1 MAWLTPEQIAR
12 LTALLNDAAVAL
24 AYRTLGYQLTAE
36 QLQRL
41 ADRGILTADAT
52 THDLIA
58 HAFQY
63 GRVLGMRPQDH
74 RPRSWSREKLAE
86 HLKAHPTAPTPTEQA
101 AVAEARTRA
110 GEYCVGLGSR
120 YAPEVAGLAEHL
132 DATLAAE
139 HAAGIKREVAEAVS
153 QRKTAGQLRT
163 ALRHIADDYGRDW
176 ERIANTEMQLAQQ
189 RGFADQLEARH
200 GPEVMVAKIPEP
212 RACEHCRALY
222 LGEDGRPLVRPMT
235 WWRANGDANVG
246 RKQSE
251 WRAVL
256 GAMHPHCFC
265 QLVHVPAG
273 MGFDAK
279 WDLRPLAAISKAE
292 VLEGGRGDGRPDG
305 DFDAEDLAEGVRV
318 EGEHTDDPAAA
329 KEIAKDH
336 LTEDP
341 DYYRKLRSIED
352 MHKAEQLGLAFDAP
366 APAPHPHGGYFIGPR
381 GGKWADAAHTIP
393 WHERKGTTR
402 AAKET
407 PVPPAGTLTRA
418 YLTALGKTLGV
429 ILTQDANDLAT
440 VAAQAQTAERF
451 VDRLVRDLMYT
462 RGAWHNV
469 ADPDEEKKT
478 GSSKR
483 RILAGKLQV
492 ALADLRSRAQHW
504 RSQAD
509 FQKTA
514 IQSLESAP
522 PEWIRRKIAEEHGGD
537 REEWIA
543 AVIQEMQAERGADMG
558 AAFNRVAKAALA
570 WQEQQIAVGDLP
582 RTALRQF
589 KVGDLTVTLNDDRH
603 KGALPA
609 TMSERARN
617 MLRHP
622 EESEEDVAGGLLLAQ
637 RALRHRGLSHVWHGE
652 IRVEDEA
659 AAFEFLTP
667 QGQQLKAAASYNIA
681 ADHVNVYEMRRSNVG
696 FAHWILHE
704 LGHRHWFK
712 VLTAGER
719 AKFVDQFKAVKPV
732 SDYGATQ
739 PSEDFA
745 EAFAEYVLDRGRM
758 DRDQIERL
766 RPYLHKSL
774 GAKRDAITRRRF
786 AGFLVS
792 IEHDV
797 GAARHW
803 HNSHDGTSGTTV
815 FRFPYGYI
823 RGTEGTDGDHLDVFL
838 GPLEHARMVYVINQV
853 KAPEFTSFDEQ
864 KVMLGFA
871 SAAEAKQAYLAHYDN
886 PRFFGS
892 MFAVPTAVFRA
903 KWKAGMFDRGRKRIA
918 KALEQQRYS
927 AVTGAQPVRLG
938 TAVGSMGLSPAGL
951 ATGVTAPARPE
962 TRHPG
967 HESQRKRKRRAVR
980 RPEEIRRRA
989 SLDALDAA
997 QRVPARGAQTIAER
1011 PKLKQATAERRA
1023 DLERR
1028 AEVRARCVIALRG
1041 RR

>member
-12 LTALLNDAAVAL
+12 LTELLNDAAVAL
-24 AYRTLGYQLTAE
+24 AYRTLGYQLTPE

-41 ADRGILTADAT
+41 ADRGILRADAT

-58 HAFQY
+58 HAYQY

-139 HAAGIKREVAEAVS
+139 HAAGIKREVAEAVI

-176 ERIANTEMQLAQQ
+176 ERIANTEMQLAHQ

-200 GPEVMVAKIPEP
+200 GPGVTAAKIPEP

-279 WDLRPLAAISKAE
+279 WDLRPLAAIRKAE
-292 VLEGGRGDGRPDG
+292 ILAGGLGDGRPDG

-318 EGEHTDDPAAA
+318 ESEHTDDPAVA

-341 DYYRKLRSIED
+341 DYYRKLRSIE
-352 MHKAEQLGLAFDAP
+352 KAL
-366 APAPHPHGGYFIGPR
+366 
-381 GGKWADAAHTIP
+381 
-393 WHERKGTTR
+393 
-402 AAKET
+402 
-407 PVPPAGTLTRA
+407 
-418 YLTALGKTLGV
+418 
-429 ILTQDANDLAT
+429 
-440 VAAQAQTAERF
+440 
-451 VDRLVRDLMYT
+451 
-462 RGAWHNV
+462 
-469 ADPDEEKKT
+469 
-478 GSSKR
+478 
-483 RILAGKLQV
+483 
-492 ALADLRSRAQHW
+492 
-504 RSQAD
+504 
-509 FQKTA
+509 
-514 IQSLESAP
+514 
-522 PEWIRRKIAEEHGGD
+522 
-537 REEWIA
+537 
-543 AVIQEMQAERGADMG
+543 
-558 AAFNRVAKAALA
+558 
-570 WQEQQIAVGDLP
+570 
-582 RTALRQF
+582 
-589 KVGDLTVTLNDDRH
+589 
-603 KGALPA
+603 
-609 TMSERARN
+609 
-617 MLRHP
+617 
-622 EESEEDVAGGLLLAQ
+622 
-637 RALRHRGLSHVWHGE
+637 
-652 IRVEDEA
+652 
-659 AAFEFLTP
+659 
-667 QGQQLKAAASYNIA
+667 
-681 ADHVNVYEMRRSNVG
+681 
-696 FAHWILHE
+696 
-704 LGHRHWFK
+704 
-712 VLTAGER
+712 
-719 AKFVDQFKAVKPV
+719 
-732 SDYGATQ
+732 
-739 PSEDFA
+739 
-745 EAFAEYVLDRGRM
+745 
-758 DRDQIERL
+758 
-766 RPYLHKSL
+766 
-774 GAKRDAITRRRF
+774 KRDAITRRRF

-792 IEHDV
+792 IEQDV

-838 GPLEHARMVYVINQV
+838 GPLEHARMVYVINQA
-853 KAPEFTSFDEQ
+853 KAPEFAAFDEQ

-871 SAAEAKQAYLAHYDN
+871 SAAEAKQAYLAHYDD
-886 PRFFGS
+886 PRFLGS

-903 KWKAGMFDRGRKRIA
+903 RWKAGMFDRGRKRIS
-918 KALEQQRYS
+918 KALEQQRYG
-927 AVTGAQPVRLG
+927 AITGAQPVKLG
-938 TAVGSMGLSPAGL
+938 TAVGSMGLSPEGL

-967 HESQRKRKRRAVR
+967 HESQRKRKQRAVR
-980 RPEEIRRRA
+980 RPGEMRRRA
-989 SLDALDAA
+989 SLDALEAA
-997 QRVPARGAQTIAER
+997 QRVPARGAQAIAER

-1028 AEVRARCVIALRG
+1028 AEVRERCVIALRG